1 MYKNTRGAYLYL
13 IPAILLVSIFIYI
26 AVGLNFYYSL
36 FRWNTYSEKVWVGL
50 ANYTRLFQDGNFW
63 TGFKN
68 NILFAVISV
77 TFQVGIALALAAVL
91 EQKWL
96 RKFGGFCRT
105 VFFIPSLLSM
115 TVVGLMWQLML
126 NPNMGFV
133 NKALKAV
140 GLGALAID
148 WLGNA
153 STAIFCVIASS
164 QWQFVGYTMMLFIVA
179 IQKIPDDFYEAAQID
194 GANAIQ
200 SFFYVTVPNV
210 KEMTLLNLTTTLIG
224 AFKVFDEVYVMTN
237 GGPGRASEVLGTL
250 LFRSGFR
257 EDAMG
262 YASTVGAVIFVITFA
277 LSIAQIRM
285 FRIDS
290 AGTGGGEG

>member
-1 MYKNTRGAYLYL
+1 MYKNSRGAFLYL
-13 IPAILLVSIFIYI
+13 LPAIVLVSIFIYI

-36 FRWNTYSEKVWVGL
+36 FRWNTYSAKVWVGL
-50 ANYTRLFQDGNFW
+50 ANYTRLVQDSSFW
-63 TGFKN
+63 IALKN

-77 TFQVGIALALAAVL
+77 TFQVGIALALAAML
-91 EQKWL
+91 EQKWIRRL
-96 RKFGGFCRT
+96 GGFCRT
-105 VFFIPSLLSM
+105 VFFVPSLLSM
-115 TVVGLMWQLML
+115 TVVALMWQLML

-133 NKALKAV
+133 NKALQQI
-140 GLGALAID
+140 GLGAIAID

-164 QWQFVGYTMMLFIVA
+164 QWQFVGYTTMLFVVA
-179 IQKIPDDFYEAAQID
+179 IQKIPDDFYEAAEID
-194 GANAIQ
+194 GANPVQ
-200 SFFYVTVPNV
+200 SFFYITVPNV
-210 KEMTLLNLTTTLIG
+210 KEMLLLNLTTTLIG

-262 YASTVGAVIFVITFA
+262 YASAVGAVVFVITFV
-277 LSIAQIRM
+277 LSIAQIRL
-285 FRIDS
+285 FGIDNTS
-290 AGTGGGEG
+290 QPSGR

>member
-13 IPAILLVSIFIYI
+13 IPAILLVSVFIYI

-36 FRWNTYSEKVWVGL
+36 FRWNTYSDKIWVGL
-50 ANYTRLFQDGNFW
+50 SNYTRLFHDAVFW
-63 TGFKN
+63 SGLIN

-77 TFQVGIALALAAVL
+77 TFQVGIALALASVV
-91 EQKWL
+91 EQKWM

-105 VFFIPSLLSM
+105 VFFVPSLLSM

-133 NKALKAV
+133 NKALKAA
-140 GLGALAID
+140 GAGALAID
-148 WLGNA
+148 WLGN
-153 STAIFCVIASS
+153 SKSAIFCVIASS

-179 IQKIPDDFYEAAQID
+179 IQKIPDDLYEAAQID
-194 GANAIQ
+194 GANEIQ
-200 SFFYVTVPNV
+200 SFFHVTVPNV
-210 KEMTLLNLTTTLIG
+210 REMILLNLTTTLIG

-237 GGPGRASEVLGTL
+237 GGPGRTSEVLGTL

-262 YASTVGAVIFVITFA
+262 YASAVGAIIFVITFA

-285 FRIDS
+285 FNIDS
-290 AGTGGGEG
+290 SGIGR